1 MVNLLGDRAQENRRS
16 DRRHSA
22 NLLWGRV
29 DSCVMVRA
37 SIVFSGVRVGD
48 MLRGS
53 TDVSKG
59 AKLDMFQVAI
69 D

>member
-1 MVNLLGDRAQENRRS
+1 
-16 DRRHSA
+16 
-22 NLLWGRV
+22 
-29 DSCVMVRA
+29 MVRA